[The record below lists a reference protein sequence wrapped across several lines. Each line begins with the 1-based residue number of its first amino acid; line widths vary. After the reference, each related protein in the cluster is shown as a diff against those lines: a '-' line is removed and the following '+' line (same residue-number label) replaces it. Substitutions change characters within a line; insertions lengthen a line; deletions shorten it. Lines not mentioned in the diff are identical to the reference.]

1 MKGKKKDISEGKEDR
16 DSTVNA
22 NPEKELIKEEL
33 MKKCTSPPFPQA
45 LHGKKGI
52 KNASEILEVLRQ
64 VKVNIPLLDM
74 IKQVPSYAKFL
85 KDLCTI
91 KRGLNVNKKAFL
103 TEQVSAIIQC
113 KSPLKYKDPGCPTIS
128 VMIRGKVVEKALL
141 DLGASVNLLPY
152 SVYKQ
157 LGLGE
162 LKPTSITLSL
172 ADRSVKIPRGIIEDV
187 LVQVDNFYYPV
198 DFIVLDTDSL
208 VKEANYVAI
217 ILGRP
222 FLATSNAIINC
233 RNGLM
238 QLTFGNMTLELN
250 IFHMSKKLITPEEEE
265 GPEEVCIIDTLVEEH
280 CNQNMQDELNESLE
294 DLEEGLSELAD
305 VLATLQGWR
314 RKEEILPLF
323 NKEEGQDD
331 EISLHEVLKR
341 CKKAIGWQISDL
353 KGISPLVCTHH
364 IYMEEE
370 AKPIR
375 QPQRR
380 LNPHLQEVV
389 RTEVLKLLQA
399 GIIYPISDSPW
410 VSSTQVVPKKSGIT
424 IVQNEKGEEIA
435 TRLTS
440 GWRVCIDYRKLN
452 VVTRKYH
459 FPLPFIDQV
468 LERVSGHPFYCFLD
482 GYSGYFQI
490 EIDVEDQEKTTFTC
504 PFGTYTYRRMP
515 FGLCNAPATFQ
526 RCMLSI
532 FSDMVERIMEVF
544 IDDITIYGGTFKECL
559 VNLEAVLKRCIEKD
573 LVLNWEK
580 CHFMVHQGIVLGH
593 IIFEKGIEV
602 NKAKVELIAKLPS
615 PTTEKGV
622 RQFLGHAGFYRRF
635 IQDFSKLSRPLC
647 ELLAK
652 DAMSYTWP
660 KRRWD
665 KVLTKQSERHH
676 IEREGRGK
684 TWTLRGGQRGYIA
697 LKLGKGLEAVK
708 IVKGLTGISSF
719 LGSGVDKKKLR
730 FERSPERGLGHLV
743 RESGSRPGVKF
754 PIGALARA
762 REVPSGS
769 ELIDGALNTATS
781 GHALGPVVGP
791 SAVSEA
797 LPSGVPSY
805 KSPHNAAAYGTSG
818 RLSMVIL
825 ALSLTSVAAG
835 VDLSSVGGG
844 FGQLMAADHD
854 AKKAYT
860 TSEKVSLIFPTPD
873 FPTELNSRAGLMT
886 EHNASKTL
894 NEAQRNY
901 ITTEKELLAV
911 VFSLDKFRAYL
922 VGSFIIVFTDHSA
935 LKYLLTKLA
944 IAHNSHVLPINDDFP
959 EESLMLLEKA
969 PWYAHIANYLV
980 TGEVPREWKAQYRKH
995 FFAKIHAYYW
1005 EEPFLF
1011 KYCADQ
1017 IIRKCV
1023 PEEEQQGIL
1032 NHCHEN
1038 ACGGHFA
1045 SQKTAMKV
1053 LQSGFTWPSLFK
1065 DSHIMCRSCD
1075 RCQRLGKLTKRN
1087 QMPMN
1092 PILIVD
1098 LFDVWGI
1105 DFMGPF
1111 PMSFGNSYIL
1121 VGVDYVSK
1129 WVEAIPCKHNV
1140 HRVVLKFLKENI
1152 FSRFGV
1158 PKAIISDGGT
1168 HFCNKPFEALLAKY
1182 GVKHKLAT
1190 PYHPQTSGQV
1200 ELANR
1205 EIKNILMKVVITSRK
1220 DWSIKL
1226 HDSLWAYRT
1235 AYKTILGMSPY
1246 RLVYGKACHLPMEVE
1261 YKAWWVIKRLNMDLI
1276 RAGAK
1281 RCLDLNEMEELRND
1295 AYINS
1300 KVAKQRM
1307 KKWHDQLI
1315 SNKELRKRQRVLL
1328 YDSRLHIFPGKLKS
1342 RWIGLFII
1350 HQVHLNGVVELLN
1363 SNGINTF
1370 RVNGHRLKPFIEPFK
1385 PEKEEINLLEPQK
1398 A

>member
-1 MKGKKKDISEGKEDR
+1 MEAINACPHHGFDTWLLVSYFYDRMSSSMKQLLETMCGGDFMSKNPEEAMDFLSYVAEVSRGWDEPNKGEVGKMKSQPNAFNAKAGMYTLNEDVDMKAKFAAMTRRLEELELKKMHEMQAIAETAVQVKPCLICQSYEHLVEECPIIPVAREMFGDQANVIGQFKPNNNASYGNTYNSSWRNHPNFSWKPRAPQYQQPAQPSQQASSLEQAIVNLSKVVGYFVGDQKSINAQLSQRIDSVENTLNKRIDGMQNDLSHKIDNLQYSISRLTNLNTVQEKVPSQPNQNPKGVHEVETQDGESSNLREVKAVITLRSGKKVDQPLPNVGPDEELRSKG
-16 DSTVNA
+16 
-22 NPEKELIKEEL
+22 PLIKEGKNQEEQSGKKSASKSSIEEEPRIVIKEDM
-33 MKKCTSPPFPQA
+33 MKKHMPPPFPQA
-45 LHGKKGI
+45 LHGKKEI
-52 KNASEILEVLRQ
+52 KNSSEILEVLRQVKVNIPLLDMIKQVPTYAKFLKDLNASEILEVLRQ

-74 IKQVPSYAKFL
+74 IKQVPKYAKFL

-103 TEQVSAIIQC
+103 TEQVSVILQC
-113 KSPLKYKDPGCPTIS
+113 KSPLMYKDSGCPTIS
-128 VMIRGKVVEKALL
+128 VMIGRKVVEKALL

-187 LVQVDNFYYPV
+187 LVQVDNFYYPI
-198 DFIVLDTDSL
+198 DFVVLDTDPI
-208 VKEANYVAI
+208 VKEANYVPI

-250 IFHMSKKLITPEEEE
+250 IFYMSKKLITLEEEE

-280 CNQNMQDELNESLE
+280 CNQNMQDKLNESLG
-294 DLEEGLSELAD
+294 DLEEGLPEPSD
-305 VLATLQGWR
+305 MLATLQ
-314 RKEEILPLF
+314 EE
-323 NKEEGQDD
+323 NKQCPIVISSSLTTHQ
-331 EISLHEVLKR
+331 EISLLKVLKR

-389 RTEVLKLLQA
+389 RAEVLKLLQA
-399 GIIYPISDSPW
+399 GIIYPISKGPW
-410 VSSTQVVPKKSGIT
+410 VSPTQVVPKKSGIT
-424 IVQNEKGEEIA
+424 VVQNEKGKEIA

-440 GWRVCIDYRKLN
+440 
-452 VVTRKYH
+452 
-459 FPLPFIDQV
+459 
-468 LERVSGHPFYCFLD
+468 VSSHPFYCFLD

-490 EIDVEDQEKTTFTC
+490 GIDVEDQEKTTFTC
-504 PFGTYTYRRMP
+504 PFGTYAYRRMP
-515 FGLCNAPATFQ
+515 FGLCNAPTTFQ

-532 FSDMVERIMEVF
+532 FSDIVERIMEVF
-544 IDDITIYGGTFKECL
+544 MDDITIYGGTFEECL
-559 VNLEAVLKRCIEKD
+559 VNLEAILNRCIEKD
-573 LVLNWEK
+573 L
-580 CHFMVHQGIVLGH
+580 
-593 IIFEKGIEV
+593 KGIEV
-602 NKAKVELIAKLPS
+602 DKAKVELIVKLPS
-615 PTTEKGV
+615 PTTVKGV
-622 RQFLGHAGFYRRF
+622 RQFLGHVGFYRRF
-635 IQDFSKLSRPLC
+635 IKDFSKLSKPLC
-647 ELLAK
+647 ELL
-652 DAMSYTWP
+652 
-660 KRRWD
+660 
-665 KVLTKQSERHH
+665 
-676 IEREGRGK
+676 
-684 TWTLRGGQRGYIA
+684 
-697 LKLGKGLEAVK
+697 KGVE
-708 IVKGLTGISSF
+708 
-719 LGSGVDKKKLR
+719 
-730 FERSPERGLGHLV
+730 
-743 RESGSRPGVKF
+743 
-754 PIGALARA
+754 
-762 REVPSGS
+762 
-769 ELIDGALNTATS
+769 N
-781 GHALGPVVGP
+781 VV
-791 SAVSEA
+791 
-797 LPSGVPSY
+797 
-805 KSPHNAAAYGTSG
+805 
-818 RLSMVIL
+818 
-825 ALSLTSVAAG
+825 
-835 VDLSSVGGG
+835 
-844 FGQLMAADHD
+844 ADH
-854 AKKAYT
+854 
-860 TSEKVSLIFPTPD
+860 L
-873 FPTELNSRAGLMT
+873 SR
-886 EHNASKTL
+886 
-894 NEAQRNY
+894 
-901 ITTEKELLAV
+901 
-911 VFSLDKFRAYL
+911 
-922 VGSFIIVFTDHSA
+922 
-935 LKYLLTKLA
+935 LA

-959 EESLMLLEKA
+959 EESLMLLEKT

-980 TGEVPREWKAQYRKH
+980 TWKH

-1032 NHCHEN
+1032 SHCHEN

-1045 SQKTAMKV
+1045 SQKTAMK
-1053 LQSGFTWPSLFK
+1053 
-1065 DSHIMCRSCD
+1065 
-1075 RCQRLGKLTKRN
+1075 LTRRN

-1129 WVEAIPCKHNV
+1129 WVEAIPCKHND
-1140 HRVVLKFLKENI
+1140 HTVVLKFLKENI

-1168 HFCNKPFEALLAKY
+1168 HFCNRPFETLLAKY
-1182 GVKHKLAT
+1182 GVKHKVAI
-1190 PYHPQTSGQV
+1190 PYHPQTFGQ
-1200 ELANR
+1200 
-1205 EIKNILMKVVITSRK
+1205 VVITSRR

-1246 RLVYGKACHLPMEVE
+1246 RLVYGKACHLPVEVE
-1261 YKAWWVIKRLNMDLI
+1261 YKAWWAIKKLNMDLI

-1281 RCLDLNEMEELRND
+1281 RCLDLNEMEGLRND
-1295 AYINS
+1295 AYIDS

-1307 KKWHDQLI
+1307 KRWHDQLI
-1315 SNKELRKRQRVLL
+1315 SNKE
-1328 YDSRLHIFPGKLKS
+1328 F
-1342 RWIGLFII
+1342 
-1350 HQVHLNGVVELLN
+1350 
-1363 SNGINTF
+1363 
-1370 RVNGHRLKPFIEPFK
+1370 
-1385 PEKEEINLLEPQK
+1385 
-1398 A
+1398 